1 MCFCCSLW
9 SACCPSCLRSSLT
22 RKVDNTWQKR
32 IRTPN
37 GAHTDTFTSTAC
49 RRLYL
54 EGGVSDAKHLVIAAQ
69 RRIFSFFF
77 GFFCFLHQN
86 PLPGLQKAPD
96 LISERTCQQSY
107 TTNILIVDEQLVTI
121 SLRPARRSR
130 KAASN
135 YLYIGDCLEFL
146 WVYWILRIHFKQ

>member
-1 MCFCCSLW
+1 M
-9 SACCPSCLRSSLT
+9 
-22 RKVDNTWQKR
+22 
-32 IRTPN
+32 
-37 GAHTDTFTSTAC
+37 
-49 RRLYL
+49 
-54 EGGVSDAKHLVIAAQ
+54 SDAKHLVIAAQ
-69 RRIFSFFF
+69 RRFFSFFF

-121 SLRPARRSR
+121 SLRPTSQAISL
-130 KAASN
+130 ASN

-146 WVYWILRIHFKQ
+146 WFDWPVRLYFG